1 MSIANKHNY
10 GSANPFDG
18 NTKFDNI
25 PTGKVVSITDEYDG
39 NRIKV
44 RIKGID
50 DKYTDDDLP
59 YAFPLLPKFVNMVPT
74 IGESVFIFFVNDANK
89 YDNRMWLGP
98 IISQPQKLKYDP
110 HYYSSASL
118 LSSGVL
124 SPEKAPST
132 IPEAKGVYPDKKYL
146 SIQGRD
152 NTDIIFK
159 EREIVLRAGKF
170 EKTNNLKFNKKNV
183 GYIQIKHDANFTTDK
198 KSIGTVT
205 NIVSDRIH
213 LLSYNGTPRF
223 ILNDQTDLIT
233 DTELEK
239 IIKNT
244 QSMVYGELLV
254 ELLTFLKNFMINHT
268 HAYHGLPPIQDQN
281 LQVIQ
286 KFYLKS
292 LLSQYIRIN

>member
-1 MSIANKHNY
+1 MTIANKHNY
-10 GSANPFDG
+10 GGSNPFDG
-18 NTKFDNI
+18 STKFDNI

-50 DKYTDDDLP
+50 DKISDTDLP
-59 YAFPLLPKFVNMVPT
+59 YAFPLLPKFINLIPAV
-74 IGESVFIFFVNDANK
+74 GESVFVFLVTEDNK
-89 YDNRMWLGP
+89 YDNRMYIGP
-98 IISQPQKLKYDP
+98 IISQPQKLKFDP

-132 IPEAKGVYPDKKYL
+132 LPDAKGVYPDKKYFA
-146 SIQGRD
+146 IQGRD
-152 NTDIIFK
+152 NSDIIFK
-159 EREIVLRAGKF
+159 EREILLRAGKF
-170 EKTNNLKFNKKNV
+170 ETNNNLKFNKKNI

-198 KSIGTVT
+198 KSVGTVT
-205 NIVSDRIH
+205 NVVSDRIH
-213 LLSYNGTPRF
+213 LLTHNGTPRF
-223 ILNDQTDLIT
+223 ILDDQTDLIT

-254 ELLTFLKNFMINHT
+254 ELISLIKNFIINHS
-268 HAYHGLPPIQDQN
+268 HPYHGLPPVQDQN
-281 LQVIQ
+281 LQDIQ
-286 KFYLKS
+286 RFNLNS